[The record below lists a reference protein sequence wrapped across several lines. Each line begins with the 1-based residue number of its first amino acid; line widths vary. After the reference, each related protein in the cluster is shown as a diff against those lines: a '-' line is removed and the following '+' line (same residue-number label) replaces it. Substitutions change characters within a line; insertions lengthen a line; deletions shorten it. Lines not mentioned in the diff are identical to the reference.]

1 MTTMKVR
8 INGEDRDLENVT
20 SLPDLLRALGLDVGG
35 QGIAVA
41 VNATVVRKFEIAST
55 PIHDGDRIEI
65 VQAVQGG

>member
-1 MTTMKVR
+1 MKVR
-8 INGEDRDLENVT
+8 INGEDRDLDAVA
-20 SLPDLLRALGLDVGG
+20 SLSDLLLALGLDAKG

-41 VNATVVRKFEIAST
+41 VNATVVRKFEIPTT